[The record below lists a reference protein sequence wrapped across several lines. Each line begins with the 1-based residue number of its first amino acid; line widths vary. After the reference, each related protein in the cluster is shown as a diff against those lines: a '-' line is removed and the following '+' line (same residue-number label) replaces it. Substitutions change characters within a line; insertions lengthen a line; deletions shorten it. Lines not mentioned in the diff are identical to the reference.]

1 LGSRKE
7 RAVSVKKGRKS
18 QIIKML
24 FSYLAI
30 SKIFYWYNT
39 IVHVINHGDLSGMGD
54 VVLNRL
60 LSHDMIII
68 LGVFLIFFMEEFLE
82 VHFETKKLG
91 KVLEQILLHL
101 IAYVIFMVAFSL
113 YVLVVHLAWGTFQ
126 DIAWGR
132 GLFYSSLGYIVTV
145 TVLDVKKYFKTKA
158 MTRHT
163 PPALDTEDALAALK
177 TLLDNNVLT
186 QEEYDRKKEK
196 LLGT

>member
-1 LGSRKE
+1 M
-7 RAVSVKKGRKS
+7 SVKKGKKS
-18 QIIKML
+18 KIIKML

-30 SKIFYWYNT
+30 SKILYWYST

-60 LSHDMIII
+60 LNHDIIII

-82 VHFETKKLG
+82 VHFKTEKLG

-101 IAYVIFMVAFSL
+101 IAYVIFMGAYLL
-113 YVLVVHLAWGTFQ
+113 YALVVNLAWGTLQ
-126 DIAWGR
+126 NVAWGR

-163 PPALDTEDALAALK
+163 PPALDAEDTLAALK
-177 TLLDNNVLT
+177 TLLDSDLLT
-186 QEEYDRKKEK
+186 QEEYDRKKER
-196 LLGT
+196 LLAT